1 MIWLYHDSSF
11 KTSFFGIKPG
21 RPNAIVVESAD
32 DCAVGPAGNFRSK
45 VLFETKES
53 EALGETTVLQTRLH
67 PGQQKFFDLLGTR
80 FLATGNPVEIFSYWK
95 SRRDF

>member
-1 MIWLYHDSSF
+1 MIWLYHHSSF

-21 RPNAIVVESAD
+21 RPNALVVESAD
-32 DCAVGPAGNFRSK
+32 DFAIGQAGNFQLK

-67 PGQQKFFDLLGTR
+67 PGQQKFFGLLGTR
-80 FLATGNPVEIFSYWK
+80 FLATGNPAEKFSYWK
-95 SRRDF
+95 SSRNF

>member
-21 RPNAIVVESAD
+21 RATNVVESAD
-32 DCAVGPAGNFRSK
+32 DCPAGPAGNFQSK

-80 FLATGNPVEIFSYWK
+80 FLATGNPVEIFSYWI
-95 SRRDF
+95 SSRDF